1 MLPTSPYYPDPDRDA
16 FAQMLIRYLRSRGE
30 PRTLRYDPERFALHL
45 DDDQVALEARYQAF
59 LAADGDTHDQV
70 MDSLFQGM
78 RPRVILSLAD
88 VLPKLRPVLHS
99 GMVLANQSLQAAVE
113 HLEIGRVATHPWLSD
128 LSWGLVIDESN
139 AFVPVTAEQI
149 RQWSSRLDALLGHA
163 QSIFA
168 ERPVEWRSL
177 GAGLH
182 QAICANQ
189 LAASRLL
196 SSRQW
201 LANLSLTQPVALAPA
216 RNCLLVADATQI
228 AGLQHAIEIA
238 ESWALDDVHGLP
250 PIMLQATEK
259 GWEIY
264 TPAFDSPVFPVFRAV
279 QMKYL
284 SQIYREQ
291 AFWLSKQDRAA
302 YFPELAVARK
312 AGEVVSYTVFS
323 EEITEPQWL
332 PVADEI
338 AFFPQDES
346 AVPVPVKWAAVAKE
360 GLLKSVGAALNPP
373 RYSIGQ
379 FPSQAW
385 FGGKRS

>member
-16 FAQMLIRYLRSRGE
+16 FAQMLMRYLQSRGE
-30 PRTLRYDPERFALHL
+30 SRTLRYDPKRFALHL
-45 DDDQVALEARYQAF
+45 DDDQVALEARYRMF
-59 LAADGDTHDQV
+59 LAADGDTHDQM

-78 RPRVILSLAD
+78 RPRAILSLAD
-88 VLPKLRPVLHS
+88 VLPKLSPVLHS
-99 GMVLANQSLQAAVE
+99 GMVLANLSLQAAIE
-113 HLEIGRVATHPWLSD
+113 PLHIGQVAAHSWLSD

-139 AFVPVTAEQI
+139 AFVPVTAEQV
-149 RQWSSRLDALLGHA
+149 RQWNSQLDALLRHA
-163 QSIFA
+163 QSA
-168 ERPVEWRSL
+168 LWERPVEWRSL

-182 QAICANQ
+182 QAICADQ

-201 LANLSLTQPVALAPA
+201 LANLSLSQPVALAPA
-216 RNCLLVADATQI
+216 RNCLLVADATQTV
-228 AGLQHAIEIA
+228 GLQHAIEIA
-238 ESWALDDVHGLP
+238 ESWALEDVHGLP
-250 PIMLQATEK
+250 PILLQATEK

-264 TPAFDSPVFPVFRAV
+264 TPAFESPVFPAFRAV
-279 QMKYL
+279 QLKYL
-284 SQIYREQ
+284 SHIYREQ
-291 AFWLSKQDRAA
+291 AFWLSKQDGAA
-302 YFPELAVARK
+302 YFPELAVAKK
-312 AGEVVSYTVFS
+312 AGETVSYTVFS

-346 AVPVPVKWAAVAKE
+346 AMPVPVKWAEVAKE
-360 GLLKSVGAALNPP
+360 GLLKSVGTNLNPP
-373 RYSIGQ
+373 RYCIEQ

>member
-16 FAQMLIRYLRSRGE
+16 FAQMLMRYLQSRGE
-30 PRTLRYDPERFALHL
+30 SRTLRYDPKRFALHL
-45 DDDQVALEARYQAF
+45 DDDQVSLEARYQTYQ
-59 LAADGDTHDQV
+59 AADVEAHDQM
-70 MDSLFQGM
+70 MDLLFHGM
-78 RPRVILSLAD
+78 RPRAVLSLAD

-99 GMVLANQSLQAAVE
+99 GMVLAKQSLQAAVE
-113 HLEIGRVATHPWLSD
+113 DLEIGRVATHPWLSD
-128 LSWGLVIDESN
+128 LSWGLVIDESD
-139 AFVPVTAEQI
+139 AFVPVTSEQI
-149 RQWSSRLDALLGHA
+149 RQWNSRLGTLLGHA
-163 QSIFA
+163 QSTFA

-182 QAICANQ
+182 QAICADQ
-189 LAASRLL
+189 LAASCLL

-201 LANLSLTQPVALAPA
+201 LTNLSLTQPVALAPA

-259 GWEIY
+259 GWVIY
-264 TPAFDSPVFPVFRAV
+264 TPAFDSPVFPAFRAV

-291 AFWLSKQDRAA
+291 AFWLPKQHRAA

-323 EEITEPQWL
+323 EGITEPQWL

-338 AFFPQDES
+338 AFFPQDED
-346 AVPVPVKWAAVAKE
+346 AMPVRVKWAEVAKE
-360 GLLKSVGAALNPP
+360 GVLRSVGTNLNPP
-373 RYSIGQ
+373 RYCIEQ
-379 FPSQAW
+379 FPAQAW
-385 FGGKRS
+385 LERR